1 MTAQDRVRW
10 DAYYR
15 EYKNHPFPNPD
26 PLLLQWTPIVP
37 EGQPRR
43 GLDVASGLG
52 QNGLW
57 MAEQGYIT
65 DLIDISRVALS
76 RARAEATH
84 RNIRNVN
91 LLQLD
96 FDDYELD
103 EEVYD
108 LVCVF
113 RYLERRL
120 LDQIKASVLPG
131 GRLVYETFNVRYLE
145 LVSGFNPLYLFELG
159 ELKALFRDWTVL
171 YHSDDTHVSQ
181 IVAVKPTGS

>member
-15 EYKNHPFPNPD
+15 ERKHESFPLPD
-26 PLLLQWTPIVP
+26 PLLLQWTPNVP
-37 EGQPRR
+37 DGEPRR
-43 GLDVASGLG
+43 GLDMAGGMG

-57 MAEQGYIT
+57 LAEQGYIT
-65 DLIDISRVALS
+65 DIIDISRVALS
-76 RARAEATH
+76 IARAEATH

-103 EEVYD
+103 EQVYD
-108 LVCVF
+108 MVCVF

-120 LDQIKASVLPG
+120 FDSLKASILPG
-131 GRLVYETFNVRYLE
+131 GRMIYETFNVRYLE
-145 LVSGFNPLYLFELG
+145 HVSAFNPLYLLELG
-159 ELKALFRDWTVL
+159 ELKAMFRNWTIL
-171 YHSDDTHVSQ
+171 YHSDDTHISQ
-181 IVAVKPTGS
+181 IVAVKPKEG